1 MILLIIGG
9 LKMTN
14 IITLKDIVA
23 KSKYGENFWRQGL
36 CRSEFE
42 KHRVMSGQGKYIYND
57 SLEFRE
63 ELKNYLRLKR
73 KI

>member
-1 MILLIIGG
+1 MSKIV
-9 LKMTN
+9 
-14 IITLKDIVA
+14 TLKQIA
-23 KSKYGENFWRQGL
+23 ANSKYGENFWRQGL

-63 ELKNYLRLKR
+63 CLKNYLRIKR